1 MNKWLYF
8 IVVLDGA
15 YLRGRIIYCSHWEEV
30 FQCSTSAKIKLSLS
44 RSDELWWIWPF
55 FGVDPRTLH
64 WKITMRRRARRS
76 TSLVKSPLYRR
87 HAHLSH
93 TETAMFSDDDD
104 VTFAIYNGKVAQRLW
119 VPSNDP
125 NKAANRI
132 SRYRARDNIRSACFQ
147 FCGVCTCADDETYH
161 FTLDTVAIKNVEFQL
176 IKNTLIRSPA
186 EILLN

>member
-104 VTFAIYNGKVAQRLW
+104 VTFAIYNGKVKDCGFLQMIQTRLL
-119 VPSNDP
+119 
-125 NKAANRI
+125 I
-132 SRYRARDNIRSACFQ
+132 
-147 FCGVCTCADDETYH
+147 
-161 FTLDTVAIKNVEFQL
+161 EFQDIVLGITSDQHVFNSAEFALVLMMKL
-176 IKNTLIRSPA
+176 ITLLSTR
-186 EILLN
+186 